1 MGCSVLSNLVECISY
16 YQNNRGDKKMT
27 AKYDKRLGWTYEDD
41 GIGKGITES
50 KMGLTKKQAHFL
62 KVIKDFI
69 AANGYSPSY
78 EEMKQMNKMRSKS
91 NVHAYVYAL
100 KKRGHIDFLPGIW
113 RSMHLL

>member
-1 MGCSVLSNLVECISY
+1 MGFSILSNLVECISY
-16 YQNNRGDKKMT
+16 NKNNRGDKKMK
-27 AKYDKRLGWTYEDD
+27 AEYDERRGWIHKEE
-41 GIGKGITES
+41 GIGKGITEG

-100 KKRGHIDFLPGIW
+100 KKRGYLDFLPAHSRTLRI
-113 RSMHLL
+113 L